1 MDMDIEEEKK
11 RILRVLAD
19 DWDKNPSNRA
29 NGIHI
34 TRLGALVG
42 AYLNNP
48 IYSVAELRDEGLV
61 SKISNRVILTDNG
74 YSSIRRHSYSRTA
87 ALGGASWFNI
97 NNPWIYIVLTI
108 IAGVIVGLVLLFFK

>member
-1 MDMDIEEEKK
+1 MDIEEEKE

-29 NGIHI
+29 NGIHKR
-34 TRLGALVG
+34 RLGALVG

-48 IYSVAELRDEGLV
+48 LYSVAELRDEGRV
-61 SKISNRVILTDNG
+61 SEIGNRVILTDSG
-74 YSSIRRHSYSRTA
+74 YSFIRGHSYSRTA
-87 ALGGASWFNI
+87 ALGGASWFNT

-108 IAGVIVGLVLLFFK
+108 IAGVIVGLILFIFK